1 MPLPAKKERHVN
13 KLVWLILGVLLLPLV
28 AAAQDLSETYTAPD
42 SSLAFDYPAGW
53 SVDDSRVTIGLASP
67 DGLQIAILN
76 PGAASRVGEKLT
88 AVETLDLL
96 LNFTQYPPSEIT
108 TVMVGGVEVARAT
121 YRQGGER
128 EGLAAVVRYA
138 TTETG
143 VVVGVAPAEQLAEL
157 ESIVLA
163 VAASLRRGD
172 SPAEATPE
180 VTEIAAAPL
189 PAGVLFQDDFE
200 SGLRDVWAAERGEPA
215 VIQDG
220 DNAVLEVEGDDSL
233 YLTSGVDWTDYAAEM
248 RIKVIQPSGID
259 GLIGVRFD
267 PQAVTTYGAYF
278 DDDRIGLAY
287 FYGHNDMKLL
297 SSSRVSLVAGQWY
310 TVRLQVKGSMMELYF
325 NNRRINW
332 LTSTQFDRG
341 TLTLYAAPGS
351 AFYVDD
357 VVIRDL
363 RDG

>member
-1 MPLPAKKERHVN
+1 MN
-13 KLVWLILGVLLLPLV
+13 KLVWLMLGVLLLPLV
-28 AAAQDLSETYTAPD
+28 VAAQDLSETYTAPD
-42 SSLAFDYPAGW
+42 GSLAFDYPAGW
-53 SVDDSRVTIGLASP
+53 SVDDSRLTIGLASP
-67 DGLQIAILN
+67 DSSLQIAILN
-76 PGAASRVGEKLT
+76 PDAASRVGANLT
-88 AVETLDLL
+88 PVETLDLL
-96 LNFTQYPPSEIT
+96 LNFAQYPPGEIT
-108 TVMVGGVEVARAT
+108 SVMVGGVEVARAT
-121 YRQGGER
+121 YRQGGDR
-128 EGLAAVVRYA
+128 EVIAAVVRFSPSD
-138 TTETG
+138 TG
-143 VVVGVAPAEQLAEL
+143 VVVGVAPAERLAEL
-157 ESIVLA
+157 EPIVLA
-163 VAASLRRGD
+163 VAASLRLSD
-172 SPAEATPE
+172 SPAETAAIPEATG
-180 VTEIAAAPL
+180 VAAAL
-189 PAGVLFQDDFE
+189 PEGVLFQDDFE

-248 RIKVIQPSGID
+248 RIKAIQPSGID

-278 DDDRIGLAY
+278 DDDWIGLAY
-287 FYGHNDMKLL
+287 FYSHNDMKLL

-310 TVRLQVKGSMMELYF
+310 TVRLQVKGSTMELYF
-325 NNRRINW
+325 NDRRINW

-341 TLTLYAAPGS
+341 TLTLYAAPGA